1 MTRGHDMF
9 SPLDQPIPELVA
21 ELDAEIARLERVARR
36 QSTVLVVDD
45 MQTMRLLLAQALKS
59 TGFNDILRA
68 SDGESG
74 WKMLQEQDCDLA
86 LVDWNMPRLD
96 GLALLDRVR
105 CDARLKDLV
114 FILVTAEHLDLKV
127 MQAAEE
133 SQDAYLTK
141 PVSADKLIRRLE
153 VILERRLTMARALK
167 LEALGQVDRAVEEFM
182 AAAANR
188 PRLRWPF
195 FGLGGLLHR
204 QGRWEEAERCYR
216 RVLELDPEALGALVE
231 LGRLKEDQG
240 LVDEG
245 RQLYQQAL
253 AQNPRLFRAYDAL
266 ALSLSNQG
274 RDQEALKVLEEA
286 MAEQGGENALR
297 QEILGRLRYNQS
309 QYAGAEAALAKSLAL
324 KPRHHPSDKN
334 LLLARSRLAQGRIA
348 EALPAIQ
355 EAAKAS
361 QAEDNLQNR
370 LDAMLLLGA
379 AHLRSGRVEQAQK
392 VWDELED
399 PRFWPEGAPPFS
411 AADWQ
416 RELGGIYL
424 ATGHQE
430 AALERFRQ
438 SLALAPGDQANQEAI
453 AQLCQ
458 DQGRPELMEHTLAQQ
473 AGERRSQVEIHS
485 RRGLEL
491 VAVGRYAQAEAEYQK
506 GLALD
511 PDSGRLRYNLGKLQ
525 YRLGRHE
532 EALRTLVLAARLGLQ
547 QGDWDLVGETARL
560 FASLGRPGE
569 ARALIN
575 QCLALQPGNR
585 QLAAVLD
592 AL

>member
-1 MTRGHDMF
+1 MF

-36 QSTVLVVDD
+36 TSTVLVVDD

-59 TGFNDILRA
+59 AGFKDILRA
-68 SDGESG
+68 SDGENG
-74 WKMLQEQDCDLA
+74 WKMLQDQECDLA

-105 CDARLKDLV
+105 SSPKHKDLI

-133 SQDAYLTK
+133 TQDAYLTK
-141 PVSADKLIRRLE
+141 PVSAEKLIRRLE
-153 VILERRLTMARALK
+153 VILERRLTLARALK
-167 LEALGQVDRAVEEFM
+167 LEALGQVDKAVEEFM

-195 FGLGGLLHR
+195 FGLGGLLFR

-231 LGRLKEDQG
+231 LGRIKEAQG

-245 RQLYQQAL
+245 REFYNEAL
-253 AQNPRLFRAYDAL
+253 SLNPRFFRGYDAL
-266 ALSLSNQG
+266 ALSLSSQG
-274 RDQEALKVLEEA
+274 RDQEALAVLEEA
-286 MAEQGGENALR
+286 MAVQGSENALR
-297 QEILGRLRYNQS
+297 QEILGRLRYNES
-309 QYAGAEAALAKSLAL
+309 QFAGAEAALAKALAL
-324 KPRHHPSDKN
+324 KPRHHASDNN
-334 LLLARSRLAQGRIA
+334 LILARSRLAQGRL
-348 EALPAIQ
+348 EDALPALK
-355 EAAKAS
+355 EAARAG

-370 LDAMLLLGA
+370 LDALLLLGA
-379 AHLRSGRVEQAQK
+379 SYLRGGHVEEAEK
-392 VWDELED
+392 VWAELEE
-399 PRFWPEGAPPFS
+399 PKFWPEGQPPFDPAS
-411 AADWQ
+411 WQ

-424 ATGHQE
+424 ATGHEQQ
-430 AALERFRQ
+430 AMERFRE
-438 SLALAPGDQANQEAI
+438 SLALAPEDPANQEAM
-453 AQLCQ
+453 AQLCLSL
-458 DQGRPELMEHTLAQQ
+458 GRPEVMEQTLAQRAQ
-473 AGERRSQVEIHS
+473 GRRELVEVHS

-491 VAVGRYAQAEAEYQK
+491 VSAGRYAEAEAEYHK

-511 PDSGRLRYNLGKLQ
+511 PDSGRLRFNLGKLQ
-525 YRLGRHE
+525 YRLGRQE
-532 EALRTLVLAARLGLQ
+532 EALSTLVQAARLGLQ
-547 QGDWDLVGETARL
+547 QSDWDLVGETARL
-560 FASLGRPGE
+560 FASLGRLSE
-569 ARALIN
+569 AKALLN

-585 QLAAVLD
+585 HLAQVLE